1 MYCHHGPPGSPVVQS
16 VEAVLRLA
24 SARDPDHEVGG
35 LGEPQQPEQ
44 PPAGGHGEA
53 GQWSAGCWHAGPGG
67 EGDHCNHWPLLLDTS
82 NDECLFPRVSRAW
95 CLAWRSCYRV
105 ADGRS
110 SARGNISK
118 IGNW

>member
-1 MYCHHGPPGSPVVQS
+1 MARLGSGQLGAGMLARVVRVITVITGRCCS
-16 VEAVLRLA
+16 T
-24 SARDPDHEVGG
+24 
-35 LGEPQQPEQ
+35 
-44 PPAGGHGEA
+44 
-53 GQWSAGCWHAGPGG
+53 
-67 EGDHCNHWPLLLDTS
+67 LDTS